1 MPERF
6 LGNWPKDAFISFS
19 QGQYLRS
26 PQHCNHDLRTLF
38 RCPRLHWETV
48 RTVVVKLRADCSHA
62 SPRFSETEAIAV
74 LNTIVSRYRFEVK
87 EEPQFAGETFK
98 ERYAR
103 ITAYEQYI
111 TTT

>member
-6 LGNWPKDAFISFS
+6 LGDWPKDAFISFS
-19 QGQYLRS
+19 QGLYLRS
-26 PQHCNHDLRTLF
+26 SQHCNHDLRTLC

-48 RTVVVKLRADCSHA
+48 RTVVVKLRAEYSHV
-62 SPRFSETEAIAV
+62 SSRFSETEAIAV

-87 EEPQFAGETFK
+87 EEPEFAGETFK

-103 ITAYEQYI
+103 ITAFEQYI